1 MKHTT
6 TIITNGI
13 ITGLFLQLAIGPVF
27 FFVTNV
33 TLQRTL
39 LDGLAA
45 VVAVTI
51 VDYLYI
57 ILAIVGVGKAFE
69 NVKAKTI
76 FGITGSLVL
85 IVFGIIIMKSVSD
98 SGISNTVTSTS
109 NNFISSFTS
118 AFFLTISNPL
128 TIIFFSGVFTAKT
141 VEYNYTKSNLN
152 LFGFSV
158 GLATV
163 IFLGSSVIVFSLLRE
178 SIPVVVLKILNF
190 IVGFALVW
198 YGITSII
205 KIGRHQRK
213 LFKLTNKEQKTTMPV
228 NG

>member
-1 MKHTT
+1 MNHTGK
-6 TIITNGI
+6 IILNGL

-45 VVAVTI
+45 VMAVTI

-57 ILAIVGVGKAFE
+57 ILAIVGVGNAFE
-69 NVKAKTI
+69 NVKTKKI

-98 SGISNTVTSTS
+98 SGNSNTAINTS
-109 NNFISSFTS
+109 NSLISSFTF

-128 TIIFFSGVFTAKT
+128 TILFFTGVFTAKT
-141 VEYNYTKSNLN
+141 VEYNYTKRNLN

-163 IFLGSSVIVFSLLRE
+163 IFLGLSVILFSLLRE
-178 SIPVVVLKILNF
+178 SIPVIVLKILNF
-190 IVGFALVW
+190 IVGFVLVC

-205 KIGRHQRK
+205 KIRK
-213 LFKLTNKEQKTTMPV
+213 QQSQLTKCLTNE
-228 NG
+228 

>member
-1 MKHTT
+1 MND
-6 TIITNGI
+6 TIKIIINGL

-39 LDGLAA
+39 FDGLAA
-45 VVAVTI
+45 VMAVTI

-69 NVKAKTI
+69 NAKTKKA

-98 SGISNTVTSTS
+98 SGISNTAINTS
-109 NNFISSFTS
+109 NSLISSFTA

-128 TIIFFSGVFTAKT
+128 TIVFFTGVFTAKT
-141 VEYNYTKSNLN
+141 IEYNYTKRNLN

-158 GLATV
+158 VLATV
-163 IFLGSSVIVFSLLRE
+163 IFLGLSVILFSLLRE
-178 SIPVVVLKILNF
+178 SIPVIVLKILNF
-190 IVGFALVW
+190 IVGFVLVC
-198 YGITSII
+198 YGMKSII
-205 KIGRHQRK
+205 KIRK
-213 LFKLTNKEQKTTMPV
+213 QQNQLTKCLTNK
-228 NG
+228 

>member
-1 MKHTT
+1 MNHTT
-6 TIITNGI
+6 KIIINGL

-39 LDGLAA
+39 FDGLAA
-45 VVAVTI
+45 VMAVTI

-69 NVKAKTI
+69 NVKTKKV

-85 IVFGIIIMKSVSD
+85 IVFGIIIMKSVFD
-98 SGISNTVTSTS
+98 SGISNTVDIDSK
-109 NNFISSFTS
+109 NIISSFTS

-128 TIIFFSGVFTAKT
+128 TILFFTSVFTAKT
-141 VEYNYTKSNLN
+141 VEYNYTKRNLN

-163 IFLGSSVIVFSLLRE
+163 IFLGSSVMVFSLLRE
-178 SIPVVVLKILNF
+178 SIPAIVLKILNG
-190 IVGFALVW
+190 IVGFALVC

-205 KIGRHQRK
+205 KIDKQQRK
-213 LFKLTNKEQKTTMPV
+213 
-228 NG
+228 

>member
-1 MKHTT
+1 MNHTT
-6 TIITNGI
+6 KIITTGL

-39 LDGLAA
+39 LDGFSA
-45 VVAVTI
+45 VMAVTI

-69 NVKAKTI
+69 HVKAKQI
-76 FGITGSLVL
+76 VGITGSLVL
-85 IVFGIIIMKSVSD
+85 IVFGIIIMNSVSN
-98 SGISNTVTSTS
+98 SEITNTVSSTS
-109 NNFISSFTS
+109 NSLISSFMS

-128 TIIFFSGVFTAKT
+128 TIVFFTGVFTTKA
-141 VEYNYTKSNLN
+141 VEYNYTKRNLN

-163 IFLGSSVIVFSLLRE
+163 VFLGSSVLFFSLLRE

-190 IVGFALVW
+190 IVGIALVC
-198 YGITSII
+198 YGIASII
-205 KIGRHQRK
+205 KIYK
-213 LFKLTNKEQKTTMPV
+213 YQKKSKITVPV
-228 NG
+228 KNEA

>member
-1 MKHTT
+1 MND
-6 TIITNGI
+6 TIKIIINGL

-39 LDGLAA
+39 FDGLAA
-45 VVAVTI
+45 VMAVTI

-69 NVKAKTI
+69 NAKTKKA

-98 SGISNTVTSTS
+98 SGISNTAINTS
-109 NNFISSFTS
+109 NSLISSFTT

-128 TIIFFSGVFTAKT
+128 TILFFTGVFTAKT
-141 VEYNYTKSNLN
+141 VEYNYTKRNLN

-163 IFLGSSVIVFSLLRE
+163 VFLGSSVILFSLLSE
-178 SIPVVVLKILNF
+178 SIPVIVLKILNF
-190 IVGFALVW
+190 IVGLVLVC
-198 YGITSII
+198 YGIKSII
-205 KIGRHQRK
+205 KI
-213 LFKLTNKEQKTTMPV
+213 NKKIQLI
-228 NG
+228 N